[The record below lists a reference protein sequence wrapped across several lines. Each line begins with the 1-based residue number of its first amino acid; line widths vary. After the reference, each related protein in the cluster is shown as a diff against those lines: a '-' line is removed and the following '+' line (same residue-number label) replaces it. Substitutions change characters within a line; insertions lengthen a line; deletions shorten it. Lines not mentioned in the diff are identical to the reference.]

1 LRSTLKRQ
9 NPFLKFNEKGVVMA
23 KNLGQLLNQAKKIQ
37 EKLLKIQE
45 ELSDKTVEAQS
56 GGGMVSC
63 IVNGKQEVVSIKI
76 ANEVLEEKDVELIED
91 LIIAAV
97 NEALNRSRE
106 MAQEEMA
113 KATGIGGM
121 QLPFGM

>member
-1 LRSTLKRQ
+1 
-9 NPFLKFNEKGVVMA
+9 MA

-37 EKLLKIQE
+37 EKLLRIQE
-45 ELSDKTVEAQS
+45 ELGDKTVEAQS